1 MTPQRFS
8 PNTSSLKT
16 GRKENGRGSG
26 VGGIGAGFF
35 FLLTRRGNGNQ
46 YNQKSNL
53 QENRPRGEGVLRI
66 DRREGK
72 ETKKIGKGDE
82 GPAYFGVD

>member
-1 MTPQRFS
+1 MNPQRFS
-8 PNTSSLKT
+8 ADTSSLKL
-16 GRKENGRGSG
+16 GEKKNGRGSG
-26 VGGIGAGFF
+26 AGGIGAGFF
-35 FLLTRRGNGNQ
+35 FSCPSRGDNNQ

-53 QENRPRGEGVLRI
+53 QENRPRGGGELRI